1 MMLCHV
7 HIGTYRISGLPMLV
21 STDLSQIN
29 PEGPTLCSA
38 DKQLR
43 DETMALPMGKV
54 WK

>member
-21 STDLSQIN
+21 STLN
-29 PEGPTLCSA
+29 LKGPTLCSA